1 MLTEAAGQAQA
12 AQIPNVTWAQGSSEN
27 LPSELGRFDLVT
39 MGRSFRWMQREN
51 ILNTLDDMV
60 NQRGGHVTA
69 NDSCLGYRQG
79 ELLGH
84 TVS

>member
-12 AQIPNVTWAQGSSEN
+12 AQIPNVNWAQGSSEN

-39 MGRSFRWMQREN
+39 MGRSFHWMDREN
-51 ILNTLDDMV
+51 VLNTLDDMV
-60 NQRGGHVTA
+60 NQRGGSR
-69 NDSCLGYRQG
+69 DRQRHLPGLSPG
-79 ELLGH
+79 EVLGH